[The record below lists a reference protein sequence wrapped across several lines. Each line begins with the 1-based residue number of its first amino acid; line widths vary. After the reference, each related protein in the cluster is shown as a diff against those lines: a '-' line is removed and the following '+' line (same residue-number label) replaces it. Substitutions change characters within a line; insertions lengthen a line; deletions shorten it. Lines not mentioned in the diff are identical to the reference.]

1 MFDIYIFVSSHDSMQ
16 WTESLC
22 FSYELFVETAPQV
35 FHNISIWLTLV
46 LAVQR
51 YIYICQATR
60 ARHLCSIPRARRLVA
75 GVLGAAFLHI
85 SPRLFDRVYSIQQG
99 QWGSSGPDNEN

>member
-1 MFDIYIFVSSHDSMQ
+1 MQ

-22 FSYELFVETAPQV
+22 FSYELLVETAPQL

-60 ARHLCSIPRARRLVA
+60 ARHLCTIPRARKVVA
-75 GVLGAAFLHI
+75 GLLGAAFLHI
-85 SPRLFDRVYSIQQG
+85 SPRLFDRVYSIQEG
-99 QWGSSGPDNEN
+99 ELAVGAAGGSCRPR

>member
-1 MFDIYIFVSSHDSMQ
+1 MTQCRGLSPCVSHTSCS
-16 WTESLC
+16 WRRP
-22 FSYELFVETAPQV
+22 PQV

-99 QWGSSGPDNEN
+99 ESGSCGPR